1 MALSSE
7 ISQHPFTAGQWR
19 IDPVAREATD
29 GVRTRRLSPRAMQ
42 VLLHLLDARGD
53 VVRRS
58 ELLDAVWPGV
68 HVGDES
74 LTQAVAELRRA
85 LGRSPQGHRLIET
98 VPKAG
103 YRLTALDTGGV
114 HANLTHAQAPGSGLL
129 AVEPVLPLEAHLA
142 ITEAHRLARYQ
153 GVPAA
158 PEIERLAGEAVAI
171 APDAG
176 SVRAQY
182 AALMGLAAMHAGDR
196 PRRLA
201 LAATSAE
208 QAVRLRPDLVA
219 SHRAL
224 GFVAGVQGLM
234 DLSLKSFSCALT
246 IDPDDFETHYLAAQ
260 VCFVNG
266 DLAKSMILGER
277 AAELDPDDYR
287 PAYNAA
293 RAAMQLGDQERGAR
307 LSRLA
312 LTRIEAQLALAPG
325 TRRLL
330 SARAAASA
338 MVGSASE
345 SVDVTLDRAA
355 DSALLYDVITLVHQG
370 EISSACLLL
379 ENIIDHGWSFVTW
392 LYSDPVI
399 EVLRPEPRFA
409 RLTNRLQAA

>member
-1 MALSSE
+1 L
-7 ISQHPFTAGQWR
+7 FTAGQWR
-19 IDPVAREATD
+19 IDPVAREASD

-42 VLLHLLDARGD
+42 VLLHLADARGD

-103 YRLTALDTGGV
+103 YRLAVQDAGGMS
-114 HANLTHAQAPGSGLL
+114 ANLASNQVPGNGQLAAEPLL
-129 AVEPVLPLEAHLA
+129 PIDAHLA

-158 PEIERLAGEAVAI
+158 PEIERLASEAAAI

-176 SVRAQY
+176 SVRAQF

-196 PRRLA
+196 DRRLG

-208 QAVRLRPDLVA
+208 HAVRLRPDLVA

-224 GFVAGVQGLM
+224 GFVAGVQGRM

-246 IDPDDFETHYLAAQ
+246 IDPDDYETHYLAAQ

-266 DLAKSMILGER
+266 DLNKSMILGER

-293 RAAMQLGDQERGAR
+293 RAAMQLGDQGRATR

-312 LTRIEAQLALAPG
+312 LARIEAQLSLAPG
-325 TRRLL
+325 TRRLQ

-338 MVGSASE
+338 MVGNASE
-345 SVDVTLDRAA
+345 SADVTLDRAS
-355 DSALLYDVITLVHQG
+355 DSALLYDVITLAHQG
-370 EISSACLLL
+370 EIASACLLL
-379 ENIIDHGWSFVTW
+379 ENLIDHGWSYVTW

-409 RLTNRLQAA
+409 RLTGRLQAA